1 MSAGLKMR
9 MLQLENLV
17 NMLTEM
23 EILIRFR
30 ALRTGEIIKELSA
43 QESFRNFIFLNILN
57 DCTDEPDCDIS
68 EQWQYALK
76 RTVFFSDSDKRI
88 LLSVG
93 EQIGSTDIEGQ
104 LSMLS
109 LNKNLARRNL
119 DEAERDF
126 RIKGRMLRTVWG
138 LCGIAAGIIII

>member
-1 MSAGLKMR
+1 MSAGMKMR
-9 MLQLENLV
+9 VLQLENLV
-17 NMLTEM
+17 NMLSEM

-30 ALRTGEIIKELSA
+30 ALRTGELIKELSE

-57 DCTDEPDCDIS
+57 ACTDEPEGNIAEKWS
-68 EQWQYALK
+68 YALK
-76 RTVFFSDSDKRI
+76 KTMFFSESDKRI
-88 LLSVG
+88 LLNVG

-109 LNKNLARRNL
+109 LNKTLAHRNL
-119 DEAERDF
+119 DEAVNEY
-126 RIKGRMLRTVWG
+126 RIKGKMLRTVWG